1 MKVSRVSEMRAL
13 DRTATDKFGIAEEIL
28 MENAGE
34 AVYFVLLREFGI
46 QDRDFIVFC
55 GIGNNGGDGE
65 ERCL

>member
-34 AVYFVLLREFGI
+34 ARLLCALKRVRDTRQELYSVLR
-46 QDRDFIVFC
+46 DRQQR
-55 GIGNNGGDGE
+55 G
-65 ERCL
+65 